1 MNFTDIMNDMDIK
14 EYVTETAKA
23 TLLVWL
29 KDTMLPQVKDFVEK
43 YKAEL
48 KSSSKEETGWNKFRD
63 AIFLPLVFNACIWL
77 FETAL
82 NKIVE
87 KTATEKE

>member
-14 EYVTETAKA
+14 EYVTEKAKA
-23 TLLVWL
+23 ALLVWL

-48 KSSSKEETGWNKFRD
+48 KSSSKEETGWCKFRD
-63 AIFLPLVFNACIWL
+63 AIFLPLVFNAGIWV
-77 FETAL
+77 FEKAL
-82 NKIVE
+82 NKMIE
-87 KTATEKE
+87 KTIIEE